1 MWLRFKG
8 YTIDLYTGY
17 VIPKHRINQMP
28 VRVDAVETNERKI
41 RRRGGSK
48 AYSVYFLTRLNNSS
62 PICQKAK
69 VDD

>member
-1 MWLRFKG
+1 
-8 YTIDLYTGY
+8 
-17 VIPKHRINQMP
+17 MP

-41 RRRGGSK
+41 RRRAGSK

-69 VDD
+69 VDDWVKTLVAK